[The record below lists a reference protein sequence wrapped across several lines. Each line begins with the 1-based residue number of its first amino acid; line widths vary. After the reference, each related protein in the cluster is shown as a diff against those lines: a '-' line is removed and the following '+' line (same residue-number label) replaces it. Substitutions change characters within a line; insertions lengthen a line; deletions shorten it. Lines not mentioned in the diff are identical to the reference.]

1 MNKEKLEYYS
11 RVVFL
16 IIGVGVIAYVAFT
29 YLFSLIL
36 PFAISWGIAMITNS
50 PASKINK
57 RMKLSVKWLRLVLSL
72 LFLLIGA
79 SIVVGIA
86 VVAAR
91 EAWAFLSGVAENE
104 DVFLIISKI
113 MNPLSGIFGE
123 TEAGIEA
130 EKHIGEAIK
139 TLISSFL
146 ASIVA
151 FASNFVASIPRVA
164 IFSLMC
170 LISLIYFSLDL
181 ERINGAVRSLI
192 PPKALAFAGGLKK
205 RFFIAGARYI
215 KAYFIIMLIVFGF
228 MLTGLLVLKVK
239 YAILLA
245 LIFSVLDLLPLV
257 GVGTFIV
264 PWSIFEIV
272 WGELWRGIGLIIL
285 LVVTELVRNL
295 LEPRIVG
302 RNLGIHPIVS
312 LALIYASFSVFGVLG
327 LFLVPLLTVIFNV
340 AVNKNDAPKVE

>member
-1 MNKEKLEYYS
+1 
-11 RVVFL
+11 
-16 IIGVGVIAYVAFT
+16 
-29 YLFSLIL
+29 
-36 PFAISWGIAMITNS
+36 
-50 PASKINK
+50 
-57 RMKLSVKWLRLVLSL
+57 
-72 LFLLIGA
+72 
-79 SIVVGIA
+79 
-86 VVAAR
+86 
-91 EAWAFLSGVAENE
+91 
-104 DVFLIISKI
+104 
-113 MNPLSGIFGE
+113 
-123 TEAGIEA
+123 
-130 EKHIGEAIK
+130 
-139 TLISSFL
+139 
-146 ASIVA
+146 
-151 FASNFVASIPRVA
+151 
-164 IFSLMC
+164 
-170 LISLIYFSLDL
+170 
-181 ERINGAVRSLI
+181 
-192 PPKALAFAGGLKK
+192 
-205 RFFIAGARYI
+205 
-215 KAYFIIMLIVFGF
+215 MLIVFGF